1 MKNST
6 LLTLLLLSAPLLPGC
21 RLEDWFDTTP
31 PSAGDAQSDDGT
43 GDCEDV
49 PAELDCLARV
59 HQACETLGCDRDTYA
74 SLADDECGM
83 PTAPEPP
90 LPPAEED
97 CAAALR
103 QRCYE
108 AGTDD
113 MTCARIIAES
123 CTPVAPAPP
132 SDEDCVGAVL
142 RSCADEGRD
151 EASCHAE
158 ILQRCFGEAPPET
171 PAAEDAQA

>member
-1 MKNST
+1 MTCAHIIAESC
-6 LLTLLLLSAPLLPGC
+6 APT
-21 RLEDWFDTTP
+21 E
-31 PSAGDAQSDDGT
+31 
-43 GDCEDV
+43 
-49 PAELDCLARV
+49 
-59 HQACETLGCDRDTYA
+59 
-74 SLADDECGM
+74 
-83 PTAPEPP
+83 PEPP
-90 LPPAEED
+90 IYSAD
-97 CAAALR
+97 CAQPIA

-171 PAAEDAQA
+171 PAAEDARA